1 MDLFR
6 ITARKKAGE
15 DKEQRDGDAKEGSKK
30 KPPGHQLPIPG
41 RI

>member
-6 ITARKKAGE
+6 ITACKKAGD
-15 DKEQRDGDAKEGSKK
+15 DKEEGNGDAKEGSKK